1 MFIYFSSAEG
11 KAQGLV
17 YSTQGLYYH
26 ATALVSL
33 YF

>member
-1 MFIYFSSAEG
+1 MFIYFSGAED

-17 YSTQGLYYH
+17 YSMQGLYYH
-26 ATALVSL
+26 AIALASF